1 MELDYKNL
9 IMKKIILLVGLIFIS
24 ISCSKPGECIEAT
37 GSIITKD
44 FTVADFDK
52 IIVHQGISLVVTEGL
67 VYKVEVQTGE
77 NLMPNIEATVTDGLL
92 TLKNNTTCNWVR
104 DYGNTLVYVTA
115 PNITEL
121 HSKTERTITSNG
133 VLTYPIL
140 RLISMDLF
148 DGAGTGDFNI
158 QVNNFQTVIENN
170 NVSRYYLSGQTN
182 ELSVNFYDGNGRF
195 TGDNLNARKI
205 VVFHR
210 GSNDMIVKPIE
221 SITGKMV
228 STGNVILKNNPPIV
242 YVQQLYHGRV
252 IYN

>member
-1 MELDYKNL
+1 
-9 IMKKIILLVGLIFIS
+9 MKKIILLVGLIFIS

-104 DYGNTLVYVTA
+104 DYGNTVVYVTA

-140 RLISMDLF
+140 RLISMDLS

-158 QVNNFQTVIENN
+158 QVNNSQTVIENN
-170 NVSRYYLSGQTN
+170 NVSRYYILGQTN
-182 ELSVNFYDGNGRF
+182 ELLVNFYDGNGRF
-195 TGDNLNARKI
+195 TGDNLNAKKI

-210 GSNDMIVKPIE
+210 GSNDMIVRPTEVI
-221 SITGKMV
+221 SGKMV
-228 STGNVILKNNPPIV
+228 STGNVILKNNLSIV
-242 YVQQLYHGRV
+242 DLKQLNQGRV

>member
-1 MELDYKNL
+1 
-9 IMKKIILLVGLIFIS
+9 MKKIILLVGLIFIS

-140 RLISMDLF
+140 RLISMDLS

-158 QVNNFQTVIENN
+158 QVNNSQTVIENN
-170 NVSRYYLSGQTN
+170 NVSRYYILGQTN
-182 ELSVNFYDGNGRF
+182 ELLVNFYDGNGRF
-195 TGDNLNARKI
+195 TGDNLNAKKI

-210 GSNDMIVKPIE
+210 GSNDMIVRPTEVI
-221 SITGKMV
+221 SGKMV

-242 YVQQLYHGRV
+242 DVQQLYHGRV

>member
-1 MELDYKNL
+1 
-9 IMKKIILLVGLIFIS
+9 MKKIILLVGLIFIS
-24 ISCSKPGECIEAT
+24 ISCSKPGECIEST
-37 GSIITKD
+37 GSIITKE
-44 FTVADFDK
+44 FIVSDFDK
-52 IIVHQGISLVVTEGL
+52 IIVYQGISLVITEGL

-77 NLMPNIEATVTDGLL
+77 NLMPNIQVSVVDGLL
-92 TLKNNTTCNWVR
+92 KLKDNTTCNWVR
-104 DYGNTLVYVTA
+104 DYGNTVIYVTA

-121 HSKTERTITSNG
+121 HSKTERTIASNG

-140 RLISMDLF
+140 RLISMDLS

-158 QVNNFQTVIENN
+158 QVNNSQTVIENN
-170 NVSRYYLSGQTN
+170 NVSRYYISGQTN
-182 ELSVNFYDGNGRF
+182 NLSVNFYDGNGRF

-242 YVQQLYHGRV
+242 DVQQLYHGRV